1 VFRRRSSDAPQV
13 FDEVQ
18 ATPDAANGDGNGSD
32 GNARPARSSVTAPK
46 GVPTPK
52 RNEAQANRRQPYQ
65 APTDRKAAAKQ
76 ARQRDTAERARR
88 SEALQRGEQWAFPL
102 KDRGPVRALARDVVD
117 ARRGIGE
124 YYMLI
129 VVLLVVLLVAG
140 RTTKDIALIS
150 DLIVVFLLAVIIGEA
165 SLVGNKV
172 KRLAAQRFP
181 NESTKG
187 VVWYA
192 AQRGIQLRRMRIPK
206 PRVNRGDKV

>member
-1 VFRRRSSDAPQV
+1 VFRRRSSDAPQAL
-13 FDEVQ
+13 DEVQ
-18 ATPDAANGDGNGSD
+18 ATPDASNGNGSGSD
-32 GNARPARSSVTAPK
+32 ARPARSSVTAPK

-52 RNEAQANRRQPYQ
+52 RSDAQSNRRQPYQ

-76 ARQRDTAERARR
+76 ARQRDTADRARR
-88 SEALQRGEQWAFPL
+88 SEALQRGEQWAFPP

-140 RTTKDIALIS
+140 RSTKDIAVIS
-150 DLIVVFLLAVIIGEA
+150 DLVVVFLLVVIIGEA
-165 SLVGNKV
+165 YLVGNKV

-187 VVWYA
+187 VAWYA

-206 PRVNRGDKV
+206 PQVNRGDKV

>member
-1 VFRRRSSDAPQV
+1 VFRRRSSDAPEV
-13 FDEVQ
+13 LDEVQ
-18 ATPDAANGDGNGSD
+18 ATPDAADDTGNGSS
-32 GNARPARSSVTAPK
+32 RPARSSVTAPK

-52 RNEAQANRRQPYQ
+52 RSEAQANRRLPYQ
-65 APTDRKAAAKQ
+65 APSDRKAAAQQ
-76 ARQRDTAERARR
+76 ARQRDRGERIRR
-88 SEALQRGEQWAFPL
+88 TEALQRGENWALPP

-124 YYMLI
+124 YYMVM
-129 VVLLVVLLVAG
+129 VVLLVVLLIVPG
-140 RTTKDIALIS
+140 SSTKVIA
-150 DLIVVFLLAVIIGEA
+150 DVVVVFLLVVIIVEA
-165 SLVGNKV
+165 WFVGTKV

-192 AQRGIQLRRMRIPK
+192 GSRGIQLRRMRIPK